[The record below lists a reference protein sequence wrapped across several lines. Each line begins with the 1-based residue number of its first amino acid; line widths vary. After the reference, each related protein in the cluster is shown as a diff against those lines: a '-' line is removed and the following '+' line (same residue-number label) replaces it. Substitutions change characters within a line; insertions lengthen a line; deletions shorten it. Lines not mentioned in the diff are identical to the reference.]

1 GYRYGNGLR
10 AQVLYRAG
18 QAAALQVEGSGGP
31 VWAQFLD
38 YNRRGLLA
46 VEKHTLPPLGW
57 RGRQRYAYDPHH
69 RLTAVHTYLAQNRRV
84 QDNSNPGPTR
94 WLAWRTDGSL
104 AAQRPNESPAL
115 SNIERDISGLPIRVG
130 PYALAYDASRR

>member
-1 GYRYGNGLR
+1 HHLPEGGALHYSWGTGERLLSVIWQDTDGQHHKVIRGLPAMHGYRYGNGLR

-84 QDNSNPGPTR
+84 QDNSN
-94 WLAWRTDGSL
+94 
-104 AAQRPNESPAL
+104 
-115 SNIERDISGLPIRVG
+115 
-130 PYALAYDASRR
+130 